1 MVGIVSTA
9 PTNLS
14 DLSGAKPQEA
24 GINGAAQAAEAPSPA
39 RSRLAA
45 LSRQVHEELF
55 GQQAGTGPS
64 TAEDAGEG
72 DGEREEDRMV
82 PVG

>member
-1 MVGIVSTA
+1 MRDA
-9 PTNLS
+9 
-14 DLSGAKPQEA
+14 SGAKPQ
-24 GINGAAQAAEAPSPA
+24 GAEEPSPA
-39 RSRLAA
+39 RARLAA

-64 TAEDAGEG
+64 TAEAAGEG
-72 DGEREEDRMV
+72 DGEREEAGAGVV